1 MSISFVTLGRLCIRD
16 FCGYYC
22 PAGKD
27 GGTMK
32 IEIRRFF
39 DEFFLY
45 SSQFFIL
52 FILML
57 LITPAADALQPASL
71 VIVTFFL
78 VVQILLLVGQ
88 GHKPILRILFSFIT
102 PAAYTLVRLLEGS
115 FISFDMAN
123 AFIWGASL
131 YVGLFQA
138 AALSSRGAWFKRS
151 AEFFLALGAVI
162 LFIFF
167 YFYLD
172 LRLGLAKRLASGEIG
187 RAQYAKALGL
197 ESFGGSFLKF
207 LETPQNDFL
216 IFGVATFGIFL
227 LANKMTVLSLRLRIA
242 GLFGATRTDERIDAP
257 ETATGQAATVT
268 VISSDIRDFTSLA
281 DRLSPEHSVAIL
293 NRYYSLWA
301 VAADRHGG
309 RIAGTTGDSVLM
321 VFGLLGEKDAAER
334 ALACARDFISELPGL
349 REDLLSVSLPAP
361 VEVSIGI
368 NAGSIV
374 AGDLGVAGSRR
385 LGVFGDAVSVAAR
398 LDSLCREFKQ
408 DLLLSQSVFRQLE
421 LESQARLVRIG
432 EVLLR
437 NSTQPVPVYGTK

>member
-1 MSISFVTLGRLCIRD
+1 MD
-16 FCGYYC
+16 F
-22 PAGKD
+22 K
-27 GGTMK
+27 
-32 IEIRRFF
+32 RFF

-45 SSQFFIL
+45 SSQFFVF

-57 LITPAADALQPASL
+57 LITHSGDALGPTSII
-71 VIVTFFL
+71 IVTLFL

-102 PAAYTLVRLLEGS
+102 PSAYTLVRMLTGTFVPL
-115 FISFDMAN
+115 DMAN
-123 AFIWGASL
+123 AFIWGAAL

-138 AALSSRGAWFKRS
+138 VALSGRGAWFKRA
-151 AEFFLALGAVI
+151 AEAFLATGVVLV
-162 LFIFF
+162 FIFF

-172 LRLGLAKRLASGEIG
+172 LRLGLSKRLASGEISQ
-187 RAQYAKALGL
+187 AQYAKALGL
-197 ESFGGSFLKF
+197 ATFGSSFLKF

-216 IFGVATFGIFL
+216 VFGVATFGIML
-227 LANKMTVLSLRLRIA
+227 LASKVKALSLRSRIA
-242 GLFGATRTDERIDAP
+242 GLFGTARVDERIGDP
-257 ETATGQAATVT
+257 AAAAGEASTVT
-268 VISSDIRDFTSLA
+268 VVSSDIRDFTGLA
-281 DRLSPEHSVAIL
+281 DRLSPERAVALL
-293 NRYYSLWA
+293 NRYYSVWA

-309 RIAGTTGDSVLM
+309 RIAGTTGDSVLV

-334 ALACARDFISELPGL
+334 ALACARDFIAELPGL
-349 REDLLSVSLPAP
+349 RDDLQSASLPAP
-361 VEVSIGI
+361 SDVSIGMHS
-368 NAGSIV
+368 GTIV
-374 AGDLGVAGSRR
+374 AGDLGVQGSRR
-385 LGVFGDAVSVAAR
+385 LGVFGEAVSTAAR